1 MLASRVG
8 KSLGK
13 NWVTDKK
20 MKVKGSWNWIL
31 LECQLKERI
40 KNKRGREDG
49 EIVCC
54 MLTSYRWSTCLAT
67 IQICNSFEWAVPMTH
82 PWPYSCCM
90 SPWSCDY
97 DSGTWCLAHDYDIA
111 VSHHHLGPSLPN
123 SNKQKQWGNQQEITN
138 SHHVTSFLNNSMG
151 FA

>member
-1 MLASRVG
+1 
-8 KSLGK
+8 
-13 NWVTDKK
+13 

-31 LECQLKERI
+31 LECQLKERV

-54 MLTSYRWSTCLAT
+54 MLTSYRWSTGSAT
-67 IQICNSFEWAVPMTH
+67 IQTCISFEWAVPMTH
-82 PWPYSCCM
+82 PRPYSCCM

-111 VSHHHLGPSLPN
+111 VFHHQMVTIWDLLCPIPINKNNGETSRRSQIVTMWHPSLTTA
-123 SNKQKQWGNQQEITN
+123 WDL
-138 SHHVTSFLNNSMG
+138 LNHDDRVCWNCHC
-151 FA
+151 